1 MTGTQVAYNNFHQT
15 QKKTCIVF
23 LIQLSNEKIL
33 LPFLTFSKLSQ
44 AANHGNKICLT
55 PEIGYLRSRLKCTG
69 KSMRDSP
76 SIPTHAAC
84 WLCIHRSFSLSQL
97 SIR

>member
-1 MTGTQVAYNNFHQT
+1 MTGTQVAYNDFHQT
-15 QKKTCIVF
+15 QKKNVHHLF
-23 LIQLSNEKIL
+23 LIQLSNKKIL

-76 SIPTHAAC
+76 STPTHAAC
-84 WLCIHRSFSLSQL
+84 CLCIHRSFSLS
-97 SIR
+97 